1 MYNLLL
7 GAFLI
12 LFGILLVVLVI
23 WATITGQRSKNWPTA
38 TGTIISATVKSA
50 GSLIYYRPIIRY
62 SYTVQN
68 ALYENE
74 ILTLYGRLTFGY
86 KRAEEIVHKYLVKSS
101 VLVYYDPRRP
111 QLSVLEP
118 GMSIT
123 FILLAI
129 PFIILMLF
137 IGAVLVWPNH

>member
-1 MYNLLL
+1 MFNLLL
-7 GAFLI
+7 GAFLTV
-12 LFGILLVVLVI
+12 FGALLIWLVV
-23 WATITGQRSKNWPTA
+23 WGAITGHRSKNWPTA

-68 ALYENE
+68 VHYENE
-74 ILTLYGRLTFGY
+74 ILTVYGRLTFGY
-86 KRAEEIVHKYLVKSS
+86 KRAEEIVQKYLTKSS
-101 VLVYYDPRRP
+101 VIVHYDPRRP

-118 GMSIT
+118 GISISI
-123 FILLAI
+123 ILLAI

-137 IGAVLVWPNH
+137 LGAVLVWPIH